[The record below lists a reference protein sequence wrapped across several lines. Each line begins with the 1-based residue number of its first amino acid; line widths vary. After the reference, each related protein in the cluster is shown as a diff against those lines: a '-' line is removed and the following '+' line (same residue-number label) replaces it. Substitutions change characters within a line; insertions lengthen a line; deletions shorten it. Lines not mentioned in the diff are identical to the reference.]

1 MQLERNGSQKT
12 KRKHKQERRGI
23 DRNKTN
29 TPIAHRNFMGVQPSV
44 SAMTHDTLDTLR
56 EVTIPRAGRN
66 VITRLL
72 LLHRQI
78 RLRKN

>member
-29 TPIAHRNFMGVQPSV
+29 TPIAHQNFLSVQPPA
-44 SAMTHDTLDTLR
+44 SAMTHNTLNTLGV
-56 EVTIPRAGRN
+56 VTIPRADIN
-66 VITRLL
+66 VITLL
-72 LLHRQI
+72 LQ
-78 RLRKN
+78 